1 MRCNVLYVT
10 GEKYN
15 IYTEGYML
23 RIRFFVHVRIIFV
36 FFFLHRRTIQHKSLA
51 NCVDDWTN
59 KTDSRESHCSFRSDK
74 YNAVLWPVYW
84 RLEID
89 FACEFSRWTTEKKK
103 WLIIVCVYECWRSQN
118 PFAKCNVRIYIVYSY
133 LQWFKNRQLMIIWTD
148 KTKQK
153 KKSEFWGEVSL
164 IHYYFAVDRVRLL
177 WETNKSITAA
187 NIFGVIG
194 HTGNNVTTGTFP
206 HYYRISGHHRDR
218 RRPQLIIAY
227 RNTNAKQ
234 N

>member
-1 MRCNVLYVT
+1 MIEQTKQIHAKVIV
-10 GEKYN
+10 
-15 IYTEGYML
+15 
-23 RIRFFVHVRIIFV
+23 
-36 FFFLHRRTIQHKSLA
+36 
-51 NCVDDWTN
+51 
-59 KTDSRESHCSFRSDK
+59 RSDQI
-74 YNAVLWPVYW
+74 NTMQFCGQC
-84 RLEID
+84 ID
-89 FACEFSRWTTEKKK
+89 VWKSISLVSSVGGQPKKK

-177 WETNKSITAA
+177 WETNISITAA

>member
-89 FACEFSRWTTEKKK
+89 FACEFSRWTTEKKMADN
-103 WLIIVCVYECWRSQN
+103 CVR
-118 PFAKCNVRIYIVYSY
+118 VRMLTQSKSIREVQCAHLHSIFIFTMIQESTIDDYM
-133 LQWFKNRQLMIIWTD
+133 NRQN
-148 KTKQK
+148 KTEK
-153 KKSEFWGEVSL
+153 KNQNFEVKF

>member
-1 MRCNVLYVT
+1 MIEQTKQIHAKV
-10 GEKYN
+10 
-15 IYTEGYML
+15 I
-23 RIRFFVHVRIIFV
+23 VRSDQINTMQFCGQCIDV
-36 FFFLHRRTIQHKSLA
+36 WKSISLVSSVGGQPKKKMA
-51 NCVDDWTN
+51 DNCVRVRMLTQSKSIREVQCAHLHSIFIFTMIQESTIDDYMNRQN
-59 KTDSRESHCSFRSDK
+59 K
-74 YNAVLWPVYW
+74 
-84 RLEID
+84 
-89 FACEFSRWTTEKKK
+89 TEKKN
-103 WLIIVCVYECWRSQN
+103 QN
-118 PFAKCNVRIYIVYSY
+118 F
-133 LQWFKNRQLMIIWTD
+133 
-148 KTKQK
+148 
-153 KKSEFWGEVSL
+153 EVKF